1 MSRGPKYTRNLQ
13 KESFEYCV
21 TMVSKNI
28 DIKVVFSIKKGTFER
43 NQRVLLIRDLMYS
56 YKNTSRSIDAGRY
69 HSSLRKETQQL
80 HCRLH
85 GP

>member
-13 KESFEYCV
+13 KESFEYFV

-56 YKNTSRSIDAGRY
+56 Y
-69 HSSLRKETQQL
+69 
-80 HCRLH
+80 
-85 GP
+85 